1 MTTSSSPRKS
11 RKLRRRFSS
20 GSQDAILASITNRET
35 RESYGQYAF
44 HPFPTAPA
52 DDRQGKSPISSQ
64 QDLSSREQRL
74 AHIYDRAYYTDGSDV
89 DAEAD
94 WKRELMR
101 RGRSTSD
108 TPANGNAPS
117 DYGFRARPRSPPT
130 AYASLPATPTLSSK
144 PYGEFGTAVPL
155 NSPPPISV
163 PMLDA
168 APPRRQHTKQDSKTY
183 EPPPFS
189 LWDYLREELL
199 ATDFDSHQELKWER
213 VSNFLSIPVA
223 MEKII
228 GFGFILCLDSFLY
241 TFTIL
246 PIRFGLAFVRLATN
260 LFSRSSPPLPPS
272 QKADLLRALMLII
285 SLLILNPLT
294 DASKIYHTIRGQD
307 TIKLYVIF
315 NALEIADRLC
325 ASIGQDIL
333 DCLFS
338 RSTLEPLS
346 HRMPVTANTLTP
358 FLYFFLATM
367 YNVAHALVMVYQLIA
382 LNVAINSYDH
392 ALLTLLVSN
401 QFVEIKGSV
410 FKRFEKDNLFQITC
424 ADIVER
430 FTLALMLGIVAFRNL
445 IELSGSEFDF
455 SGGFVLPKSFGWF
468 RGNNVLWIIS
478 YPVLTV
484 MCSEMLVDWLKH
496 AFITKFNHIRPS
508 VYERYTDVLC
518 RDLASGSAVGRR
530 GARKHT
536 YVDQSPLVARRLGF
550 ASLPLAVL
558 VILVGSQSISLMF
571 SDHETL
577 SFSFWHLLS
586 IYSLDFNALSLSF
599 RSAEAIKYAT
609 LGVMAVL
616 FWLCFVVIKIILGV
630 NLITYA
636 TRRQAGMEER
646 EAVDAVNNFGRDPI
660 GEGEEER
667 KYNKNLKKYLED
679 DQDDAPRLS
688 DMGEN
693 KPGQGLGKKE
703 RVKLEDLTRYTM
715 VKRIW

>member
-1 MTTSSSPRKS
+1 MASNAPNPSPPASSTGRR

-20 GSQDAILASITNRET
+20 V
-35 RESYGQYAF
+35 
-44 HPFPTAPA
+44 
-52 DDRQGKSPISSQ
+52 SPSATGWSHNPPQSMTSAGNIA
-64 QDLSSREQRL
+64 R
-74 AHIYDRAYYTDGSDV
+74 
-89 DAEAD
+89 
-94 WKRELMR
+94 R
-101 RGRSTSD
+101 RGRPGSISPPSTSLGISHRLLRRAEESD
-108 TPANGNAPS
+108 MEDSFDQHSESIRSAPS
-117 DYGFRARPRSPPT
+117 HRHMYIKEEELERKVPLVYSSLPPT
-130 AYASLPATPTLSSK
+130 
-144 PYGEFGTAVPL
+144 
-155 NSPPPISV
+155 PISAS
-163 PMLDA
+163 PMPRPFDDEPLLSPTFQAELDEE
-168 APPRRQHTKQDSKTY
+168 TKYK
-183 EPPPFS
+183 PAPPFS

-213 VSNFLSIPVA
+213 VSNFLSIPLA

-228 GFGFILCLDSFLY
+228 GFGFIVCLDSFLY

-246 PIRFGLAFVRLATN
+246 PIRFTFALFRFVTN
-260 LFSRSSPPLPPS
+260 MLRSKPPPLPPS
-272 QKADLLRALMLII
+272 QKADLLRALLLII
-285 SLLILNPLT
+285 SVFILNPLT

-315 NALEIADRLC
+315 NALEIGDRLC

-346 HRMPVTANTLTP
+346 HRMPLSTHTIRP
-358 FLYFFLATM
+358 FLFFTLATL

-410 FKRFEKDNLFQITC
+410 FKKFEKDSLFQITC

-430 FTLALMLGIVAFRNL
+430 FTLALMLTVVAFRNL

-455 SGGFVLPKSFGWF
+455 SEGLVLPRSFGWF
-468 RGNNVLWIIS
+468 RGNNVLWTIS

-484 MCSEMLVDWLKH
+484 MISEMLVDWLKH

-558 VILVGSQSISLMF
+558 AILIGSQSINLMF
-571 SDHETL
+571 AVHSD
-577 SFSFWHLLS
+577 SSSFWTVP
-586 IYSLDFNALSLSF
+586 SLSN
-599 RSAEAIKYAT
+599 AEIVHYLTWAIM
-609 LGVMAVL
+609 GFL
-616 FWLCFVVIKIILGV
+616 FWISFLVIKVILGV
-630 NLITYA
+630 NLVSYA
-636 TRRQAGMEER
+636 SRRRAGMEAR
-646 EAVDAVNNFGRDPI
+646 EAADVVNNFGRDPI
-660 GEGEEER
+660 GEGKEEQV
-667 KYNKNLKKYLED
+667 YNKKLKSLLDNEE
-679 DQDDAPRLS
+679 DDAPRTAEI
-688 DMGEN
+688 GEN
-693 KPGQGLGKKE
+693 KAGQGGKRG
-703 RVKLEDLTRYTM
+703 RVRLEDLTRYTM